1 MKITRSA
8 LKQLIKE
15 QMTLLQE
22 DESQATL
29 SGAEVP
35 KYMFDGMERNEA
47 NAYMKSGDWVG
58 ARDGLGPRQGWEE
71 GRGRHSVKIEGLAEL
86 SDNLAMYATRPVSL
100 SSSGEL
106 DWSSSRRSV
115 YRDMGTF
122 VGFEIGFRATSDAIE
137 KQEPR
142 IEGEPVS
149 DQHDSTVFV
158 TAKLNSRG
166 GDGWDGEAMQHILDT
181 FNRQN
186 GGKGGKMSVD
196 GADQSQFMFGFG
208 WDWQYST

>member
-58 ARDGLGPRQGWEE
+58 ARDGLGPRQGWKE
-71 GRGRHSVKIEGLAEL
+71 GLGSHKVEIEGLTEL
-86 SDNLAMYATRPVSL
+86 ARLLSMYTRTPVSL
-100 SSSGEL
+100 SRSGEL
-106 DWSSSRRSV
+106 DWSATSRSNR
-115 YRDMGTF
+115 RDMGTF

-142 IEGEPVS
+142 IEGEPET

-166 GDGWDGEAMQHILDT
+166 GAGWDGEAMQHILDT

-196 GADQSQFMFGFG
+196 GADQSQFRFGFG
-208 WDWQYST
+208 WDWTYVT